1 MTLHSHKV
9 DGGSLVSDGMKPV
22 HVPAGWQI
30 AAGDAD
36 DIRVCGAHPWQS
48 QWVVFANGDI
58 CGTAMN
64 SPSYTG
70 TTSLLK

>member
-9 DGGSLVSDGMKPV
+9 DGGSLASDGMKPV

-58 CGTAMN
+58 YGTAMN